1 MHFFENSKIFVSF
14 GTLKITWYAVL
25 ILTGAFIGY
34 MIAQKTVKKWG
45 YAKEM
50 LEDYII
56 PTFIIAIL
64 GARVYYVIFEWGY
77 YSTHLNE
84 IIAIWNGGLA
94 IHGGL
99 IAGLLYSIYFFKK
112 RNVSCLRMAD
122 AIMPS
127 VMVGQVFGRW
137 GNSCR

>member
-77 YSTHLNE
+77 YSTQWWFGYSWRIDCRSSLQHLF
-84 IIAIWNGGLA
+84 L
-94 IHGGL
+94 
-99 IAGLLYSIYFFKK
+99 
-112 RNVSCLRMAD
+112 
-122 AIMPS
+122 
-127 VMVGQVFGRW
+127 
-137 GNSCR
+137 

>member
-112 RNVSCLRMAD
+112 
-122 AIMPS
+122 
-127 VMVGQVFGRW
+127 
-137 GNSCR
+137 

>member
-1 MHFFENSKIFVSF
+1 
-14 GTLKITWYAVL
+14 
-25 ILTGAFIGY
+25 
-34 MIAQKTVKKWG
+34 
-45 YAKEM
+45 M

-137 GNSCR
+137 GNFMNQEAFGRIVPESFLIISHLLSKIRCISTGLTMNLHFFMKV